1 MRASLVLLYCSPE
14 SHIHFRCIF
23 HLSDATSNKDR
34 FMFKKKSALQYRTV
48 TVVIVLIC
56 SGLISHLSGCA
67 AVNPYYDAS
76 KPHHTEQ
83 GFKNNYSGP
92 VSKSFF
98 DFLKWQIHRI
108 WNDLPPAPQTPT
120 PVVSADLAFIGSNAK
135 AGANMQPAV
144 TWIGH
149 ASTLVQASGL
159 NVLTDPVFSQRASM
173 FASVGP
179 IRTQAPGLSLAQLPK
194 IDVVLISHNH
204 FDHLD
209 INSVVALAKQAGGS
223 PQFIVPLGVKPWMEK
238 LGISKVH
245 EMDWWGSLMVGKVE
259 FMLTPVQHWSARGIT
274 DRSQTLWGGWA
285 VFGPDFQ
292 WYFSG
297 DTGYT
302 HDFIDTKTRFASR
315 QTQAQGGGFD
325 LALIA
330 VGAYEP
336 RWFMREQHVNP
347 AEAIQIHQELGA
359 KRSMGVHWGTFNLT
373 DEPLDQAPKDLALAR
388 QAAHLTE
395 NDFFLLAVGET
406 RKLPVRSFP

>member
-1 MRASLVLLYCSPE
+1 MLKKNIKFKYRIAGAIIFLFCVGLV
-14 SHIHFRCIF
+14 
-23 HLSDATSNKDR
+23 
-34 FMFKKKSALQYRTV
+34 
-48 TVVIVLIC
+48 
-56 SGLISHLSGCA
+56 SHLSGCA
-67 AVNPYYDAS
+67 AVNPYYDPK

-92 VSKSFF
+92 VSKSFI

-108 WNDLPPAPQTPT
+108 KNDLPPTAQTPT
-120 PVVSADLAFIGSNAK
+120 PVLPADLVFISNNAE
-135 AGANMQPAV
+135 AGESMQPAV

-159 NVLTDPVFSQRASM
+159 NVLTDPIFSQRASM
-173 FASVGP
+173 VDSVGP

-209 INSVVALAKQAGGS
+209 VSSVVALSKQVGGS
-223 PQFIVPLGVKPWMEK
+223 PQFIVPLGVKAWMEN
-238 LGISKVH
+238 LGISKVR
-245 EMDWWGSLMVGKVE
+245 EMDWWESFFVGKVE
-259 FMLTPVQHWSARGIT
+259 FVFTPVQHWSARGIT

-285 VFGPDFQ
+285 VFAADFH
-292 WYFSG
+292 WYFTG

-302 HDFIDTKTRFASR
+302 HDFIDTKARFSAR
-315 QTQAQGGGFD
+315 QSEQKGGGFD

-336 RWFMREQHVNP
+336 RWFMKEQHINP
-347 AEAIQIHQELGA
+347 TEAIQVHQDIGA

-373 DEPLDQAPKDLALAR
+373 DEPLDQPPRDLAVAR
-388 QAAHLTE
+388 RAANLGE
-395 NDFFLLAVGET
+395 DAFFLLAVGET
-406 RKLPVRSFP
+406 RKLPVRSIPSN

>member
-1 MRASLVLLYCSPE
+1 VDANFDVFFLP
-14 SHIHFRCIF
+14 
-23 HLSDATSNKDR
+23 SDASSNR
-34 FMFKKKSALQYRTV
+34 NPFMVKKKSALSYR
-48 TVVIVLIC
+48 IVAALIVFVC
-56 SGLISHLSGCA
+56 GALIGHLSGCA
-67 AVNPYYDAS
+67 AVNPYYDPS
-76 KPHHTEQ
+76 KPHHTEK

-98 DFLKWQIHRI
+98 DFLKWQIRRI
-108 WNDLPPAPQTPT
+108 ANDLPPAPQTPT
-120 PVVSADLAFIGSNAK
+120 PVVPADLAFISSNAK
-135 AGANMQPAV
+135 AGTNMQPAV

-173 FASVGP
+173 FNSVGP
-179 IRTQAPGLSLAQLPK
+179 IRTQAPGLSLEQLPK

-209 INSVVALAKQAGGS
+209 INSVIALAKQAGGS
-223 PQFIVPLGVKPWMEK
+223 PQFIVPLGVKPWMEN

-245 EMDWWGSLMVGKVE
+245 EMDWWESFMVGKVE

-274 DRSQTLWGGWA
+274 DRSHTLWGGWA

-292 WYFSG
+292 WYFTG

-302 HDFIDTKTRFASR
+302 HDFIDTKARFSAR

-336 RWFMREQHVNP
+336 RWFMQEQHINP

-373 DEPLDQAPKDLALAR
+373 DEPLDQPPKDLAIAR
-388 QAAHLTE
+388 KAAHLE
-395 NDFFLLAVGET
+395 EDAFFLLAVGET
-406 RKLPVRSFP
+406 RKLPVRSHP